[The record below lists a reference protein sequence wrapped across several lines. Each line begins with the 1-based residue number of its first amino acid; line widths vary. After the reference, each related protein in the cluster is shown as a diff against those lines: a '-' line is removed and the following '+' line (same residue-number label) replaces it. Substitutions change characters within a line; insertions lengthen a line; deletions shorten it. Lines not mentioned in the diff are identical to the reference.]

1 MHFQSMNYL
10 LSQRPHAAALRRS
23 LLWAVLYGAKNRV
36 RRLTKGQLGK
46 LGRTS
51 DENREKYDRLAG
63 TYYSAASMD
72 IPKLRVVDGR
82 LTMAP
87 GDVVR
92 QQYCDLIAAI
102 FRAHGVES
110 ILEAGA
116 GDGNNLPLL
125 HAHLPKAR
133 LHGIDI
139 SPKRVEFANG
149 HPLHRELGIE
159 FSVASAAKLPFE
171 TGSFDAVYSMYC
183 LEHLP
188 LEFKDAIREMTRVAR
203 KCVVLVEPV
212 PEHRGVA
219 QRVYARA
226 SEFLRGLPEF
236 LETENFDV
244 ESVELLPS
252 AGVPLNMGSLITI
265 RPRHNAASSK
275 SS

>member
-1 MHFQSMNYL
+1 MHFHSVRYLFSQSPY
-10 LSQRPHAAALRRS
+10 AAHLRRS
-23 LLWAVLYGAKNRV
+23 LMLAVVYGAKSRV
-36 RRLTKGQLGK
+36 VRLARGAS
-46 LGRTS
+46 GRTS
-51 DENREKYDRLAG
+51 AENREKYDRLAG
-63 TYYSAASMD
+63 TYYSAASME
-72 IPKLRVVDGR
+72 IPKVRVVDGR

-87 GDVVR
+87 GEVVR
-92 QQYCDLIAAI
+92 EQYCDQIAAI

-125 HAHLPKAR
+125 HERIPNAR

-139 SPKRVEFANG
+139 SPKRVEFAAA
-149 HPLHRELGIE
+149 HPLHRELGIT
-159 FSVASAAKLPFE
+159 FSVASAAALPFE

-188 LEFKDAIREMTRVAR
+188 REFKAAIREMTRVAR

-219 QRVYARA
+219 QRIYARA
-226 SEFLRGLPEF
+226 SDFLRGLPEF
-236 LETENFDV
+236 LEEEGLDV
-244 ESVELLPS
+244 ESVELLSS

-265 RPRHNAASSK
+265 RPRPTAATSK

>member
-1 MHFQSMNYL
+1 MHFHSFKYL
-10 LSQRPHAAALRRS
+10 LSQNPHAAQLRKS
-23 LLWAVLYGAKNRV
+23 LMWAVLYGAKNRV
-36 RRLTKGQLGK
+36 RRLTKGH

-51 DENREKYDRLAG
+51 AENREKYDRLAG

-72 IPKLRVVDGR
+72 VPKLRVLDGR
-82 LTMAP
+82 LQMAP
-87 GDVVR
+87 GEVIR
-92 QQYCDLIAAI
+92 EQYCDQLAEI
-102 FRAHGVES
+102 FRAHGVTS

-125 HAHLPKAR
+125 HERVPNAK

-139 SPKRVEFANG
+139 SPKRMEFAAS
-149 HPLHRELGIE
+149 HPLHRELGIT

-219 QRVYARA
+219 QRIYARA
-226 SEFLRGLPEF
+226 SEFLQGLPEF
-236 LETENFDV
+236 LEEEDFDV
-244 ESVELLPS
+244 ESVQLLAS

-265 RPRHNAASSK
+265 RPRHNASSK